1 MPKSTLCIKVPKSQ
15 GEKTIALACK
25 LELIDKSLGI
35 QRDEDNLCIPLVGQP
50 AENEVATLKNQVSE
64 MQLTTSVFTE
74 KKPPAETL
82 IQILQDKLS
91 PHLLASLPQAFDVI
105 GDIIIIEIPPELKEY
120 EDLIGEAIL
129 KTHRNIRTV
138 LAKAGA
144 ISGTYRLREFSFI
157 AGEHK
162 TQTVHKE
169 FGCQYHVDISK
180 AYFSP
185 RLSHEHQRVASLVQ
199 MGETVV
205 DLFAGVGPFSVL
217 IAKMNS
223 KVKVY
228 AVDLNPEAVELLK
241 VNVRVNRVE
250 NRVFPMLGDAR
261 QIAADKLKGSADRV
275 IMNLPET
282 AIDFVE
288 AACQAIKHQ
297 GGIIHFYA
305 FIRSPDSTENLK
317 LRFSEAVEKAGR
329 TVESFLY
336 AKSIRETAPYESQ
349 IALDAK
355 IANFERLRSL

>member
-1 MPKSTLCIKVPKSQ
+1 MPKSTICIKVPKRQ

-35 QRDEDNLCIPLVGQP
+35 QRDESHLCIPLLKQP
-50 AENEVATLKNQVSE
+50 EEPELTTLKNQISE
-64 MQLTTSVFTE
+64 MQLTTNVFTE
-74 KKPPAETL
+74 KNQPAETL
-82 IQILQDKLS
+82 SQALQNKL
-91 PHLLASLPQAFDVI
+91 PPNLLASLPQAFDII
-105 GDIIIIEIPPELKEY
+105 GDIIIIEIPPELKAY
-120 EDLIGEAIL
+120 ENLIGEAIL

-144 ISGTYRLREFSFI
+144 ISGTYRIREFSFI

-162 TQTVHKE
+162 TQTVHRE
-169 FGCQYHVDISK
+169 FGCQYHVDIAK

-185 RLSHEHQRVASLVQ
+185 RLSHEHKRVASLVQ
-199 MGETVV
+199 TDETVV

-217 IAKMNS
+217 IAKMNP

-228 AVDLNPEAVELLK
+228 AVDINPEAVELLK

-250 NRVFPMLGDAR
+250 NRVFPMLGDAK
-261 QIAADKLKGSADRV
+261 QIAANKLNGSADRV

-288 AACQAIKHQ
+288 AACQAMKPQ
-297 GGIIHFYA
+297 GGVIHFYA

-329 TVESFLY
+329 RVESFLY

-355 IANFERLRSL
+355 IA